1 VENNG
6 RGRNRKTASPRLFR
20 TDQCRAPGT
29 KPIVLWN
36 ICSPFER
43 ERKGRIRQFKLAA
56 REGSPYVEVYLSRR
70 GIPEIRV
77 AWPDKVPERARNV
90 VAPFFSSSNSLLS
103 NPIQAIPALK
113 RTLAG
118 EPKKV
123 QQKIRIAQDVEEW
136 VSNLRRNEDH
146 FQAKEQFLRDIKDGK
161 RTMDFLRHPLY
172 PYQQEGVL
180 HLAFNERAMLADDM
194 GLGKTVQ
201 AIGACELL
209 RQIRNVERVLVVC
222 PVPLK
227 TEWEEQV
234 AKFTK

>member
-1 VENNG
+1 M
-6 RGRNRKTASPRLFR
+6 
-20 TDQCRAPGT
+20 
-29 KPIVLWN
+29 
-36 ICSPFER
+36 
-43 ERKGRIRQFKLAA
+43 
-56 REGSPYVEVYLSRR
+56 
-70 GIPEIRV
+70 
-77 AWPDKVPERARNV
+77 
-90 VAPFFSSSNSLLS
+90 APFFSSSNSLLS